1 MFLVLLATNETNKP
15 LTIQHVVSGSVEGV
29 DLRAFQSGVAF
40 NELVQRHSVE
50 KEEVANLL
58 GTGGDDVWLNQDLHK
73 RHLPSG
79 APGHISAKP
88 CALLHLS
95 GVISCA
101 AKSNINRE
109 PIKQQKQEKD
119 VKKNKSYVIG

>member
-1 MFLVLLATNETNKP
+1 MNKNKKKSIP
-15 LTIQHVVSGSVEGV
+15 SLIIRLIIRLINGSNNI
-29 DLRAFQSGVAF
+29 FMY
-40 NELVQRHSVE
+40 
-50 KEEVANLL
+50 
-58 GTGGDDVWLNQDLHK
+58 LHK

-119 VKKNKSYVIG
+119 VKKNKRE

>member
-1 MFLVLLATNETNKP
+1 MINGVIIHRYIIIRLIIRLIN
-15 LTIQHVVSGSVEGV
+15 GSNNI
-29 DLRAFQSGVAF
+29 FMY
-40 NELVQRHSVE
+40 
-50 KEEVANLL
+50 
-58 GTGGDDVWLNQDLHK
+58 LHK

-109 PIKQQKQEKD
+109 PR
-119 VKKNKSYVIG
+119 KNKRE